1 MENLQDVK
9 IQIILLNIG
18 YDSIIQA
25 SLNVTEEDLLSLH
38 DDELIRIQLSQ
49 NPLKNFIFA
58 LADLLETDSQES
70 QELDTEKRK
79 QTVIVFPVPV
89 PESESSSFKL
99 SYANPT
105 SYETPNNK
113 RKVSETSFGT
123 RSTEIT
129 PNKLVHSEAKV
140 QALQNVFVYTMI
152 NEVWLGIIGIS
163 WVKGRKMFLTYTE
176 LIFLETS
183 LMVEQ
188 RRPRFNIHFGPLQI
202 KL

>member
-1 MENLQDVK
+1 M
-9 IQIILLNIG
+9 LNIG
-18 YDSIIQA
+18 YYSIIQA

-89 PESESSSFKL
+89 PESESSSSKL
-99 SYANPT
+99 SYANPSFPT

-123 RSTEIT
+123 RSTETT

-152 NEVWLGIIGIS
+152 NEIWLGIIGIS

-188 RRPRFNIHFGPLQI
+188 RKPRFNIHFDPLQI